1 MITPIPNIPQTAPQ
15 GGQIVVAPVQMDVQ
29 TGSMQGST
37 SEQQS
42 FDMQRQQQQQAVAIA
57 RRQERTQEENQAQL
71 EEAVDAMRESA
82 SQSGA
87 DLNFRIDDDSGVT
100 VVSVVARNNGEV
112 LRQIPGDAAL
122 RIAKHL
128 RDVQE
133 QGGAPSGSFIAE
145 TA

>member
-1 MITPIPNIPQTAPQ
+1 MISPIPNIPQTALT
-15 GGQIVVAPVQMDVQ
+15 GGQIVVAPVQVDVQ
-29 TGSMQGST
+29 AGSMQGST

-42 FDMQRQQQQQAVAIA
+42 FDMQGQQQQQAAVIA
-57 RRQERTQEENQAQL
+57 QNRERNQDNREQL
-71 EEAVDAMRESA
+71 DEAVESMRESA
-82 SQSGA
+82 RQSGA

-100 VVSVVARNNGEV
+100 VVSVVARKSGEV

-128 RDVQE
+128 REVQE
-133 QGGAPSGSFIAE
+133 QGNPPSGSFLAE

>member
-1 MITPIPNIPQTAPQ
+1 MIAPILNIPQIAPQ
-15 GGQIVVAPVQMDVQ
+15 GGQIVVAPVQVDVQ
-29 TGSMQGST
+29 TGSMQGSM

-42 FDMQRQQQQQAVAIA
+42 FDMQGRQQQQAAAIA
-57 RRQERTQEENQAQL
+57 RNQERSQENREQL
-71 EEAVDAMRESA
+71 DEAVQSMRESA
-82 SQSGA
+82 NQSGA
-87 DLNFRIDDDSGVT
+87 DLSFRIDDDSGVT
-100 VVSVVARNNGEV
+100 VVSVIARKSGEV

-133 QGGAPSGSFIAE
+133 GGSSPSGSFLAE